1 MFRRVLIANR
11 GEIAQRVIRACR
23 ELGIETVAVYSS
35 ADADAL
41 YLRQADETICIG
53 PPQSAKSYLD
63 IPGIIAAA
71 EVADADAIHPGYG
84 FLSEKAHFAEV
95 CRDCKI
101 QFIGPEPATIAA
113 VGDKVMAREMARKAG
128 VPVVPGSDGSVPD
141 EKRALQIA
149 QEIGFPI
156 MIKAAAGGGGRG
168 MRIARNE
175 PSLVAGFHAA
185 RAEAEAAFS
194 DGTVY
199 LEKFVENPRH
209 IEVQILA
216 DKYGKVV
223 HLGERD
229 CSVQRRHQKLIE
241 ESPSPSLTP
250 ELRAQICDA
259 AVRVAKAA
267 NYTNAGTVEFLLGR
281 DGKFYFIEV
290 NARIQVEHTVTE
302 LVTGIDLVQQQI
314 LIAAG
319 EKLPFDQADI
329 QFRGHAIECRINA
342 EDPEKDFQPS
352 PGKIEL
358 FVPPGGPGVRLDSH
372 CYSGYRI
379 PPNYDSMIGKLLAH
393 RARRDLAI
401 RTMVRALDEFV
412 IDGPKTTI
420 PLHRQILLHSD
431 FRSGD
436 HDTGFVERYYGHHP
450 AIPTRSGSK
459 EDRG

>member
-35 ADADAL
+35 ADADAIH
-41 YLRQADETICIG
+41 LRQADDTICIG

-63 IPGIIAAA
+63 IPTIIAAA
-71 EVADADAIHPGYG
+71 EVADVEAIHPGYG
-84 FLSEKAHFAEV
+84 FLAENAHFAEV
-95 CRDCKI
+95 CRACKI
-101 QFIGPEPATIAA
+101 HFIGPEPETIAQL
-113 VGDKVMAREMARKAG
+113 GDKVAARELAKKAG
-128 VPVVPGSDGSVPD
+128 VPVVPGSEGSVDD
-141 EKRALQIA
+141 EKRALDVA
-149 QEIGFPI
+149 QEIGYPV

-185 RAEAEAAFS
+185 RSEAEAAFG

-216 DKYGKVV
+216 DKQGKVL

-229 CSVQRRHQKLIE
+229 CSIQRRHQKLIE

-250 ELRAQICDA
+250 ELRQKICAA
-259 AVRVAKAA
+259 AVRVAEAA
-267 NYTNAGTVEFLLGR
+267 HYTNAGTVEFLLAR
-281 DGKFYFIEV
+281 DGSFYFIEV

-302 LVTGIDLVQQQI
+302 LVTGLDLIQQQI
-314 LIAAG
+314 LIASG
-319 EKLPFDQADI
+319 ERIPFGQSDVE
-329 QFRGHAIECRINA
+329 FRGHAIECRINA
-342 EDPEKDFQPS
+342 EDPDRDFQPS

-379 PPNYDSMIGKLLAH
+379 PPNYDSMIGKLLVH
-393 RARRDLAI
+393 RPRRDLAI
-401 RTMVRALDEFV
+401 RTLLRALDEFV
-412 IDGPKTTI
+412 IEGPKTTI
-420 PLHRQILLHSD
+420 PLQRNILSHSD
-431 FRSGD
+431 FRAGD
-436 HDTGFVERYYGHHP
+436 HDTGFVERYYGSHP
-450 AIPTRSGSK
+450 AIPMAASR
-459 EDRG
+459 